1 MKNLARIV
9 AAFAAGAAAMY
20 YLDPD
25 GGRRRRTMVRDRGV
39 AMGHDAQ
46 RVAQAKARR
55 MVGHTRGALARAR
68 AALADAPVG
77 DDLLHDRIRARL
89 GHMIDHPGQIHVDV
103 DHGRVVL
110 RGNASSEE
118 IEALTE
124 RLSTMRGVAWID
136 NRLSTNGQERRSP

>member
-1 MKNLARIV
+1 MKKFSRIA

-25 GGRRRRTMVRDRGV
+25 GGRRRRAMVRDRGV

-46 RVAQAKARR
+46 RVAQTKARR
-55 MVGHTRGALARAR
+55 VAGHARGALARAR

-89 GHMIDHPGQIHVDV
+89 GHMIDYPGQIHVDV

-118 IEALTE
+118 IETLTE

-136 NRLSTNGQERRSP
+136 NRLSANGQVQRAP